1 MDTIIAELPTLW
13 SAPLV
18 LVPSRDIAAESSWDY
33 DRASSYSGGGGSG
46 DRFTGGAKGGSYP
59 NLKPPRTPLEHTGA
73 TCSPLMSSRPELSGD
88 EKRYPTAKY

>member
-1 MDTIIAELPTLW
+1 MLL
-13 SAPLV
+13 
-18 LVPSRDIAAESSWDY
+18 
-33 DRASSYSGGGGSG
+33 G
-46 DRFTGGAKGGSYP
+46 DLGIMTEHPVIQEVEAVVIDLREGGSYP